1 MIGRKA
7 GIGGVAA
14 LIMKN
19 RLAGMEVRC
28 VLDEQDAVGESLIW
42 SAEERA
48 LYRVD
53 ILAPAI
59 HRLDTATGAV
69 RSWPMPAAIGS
80 MGLREG
86 GGAVVALKNGF
97 HLFDFESGSLS
108 FIVDPEPDKPDNR
121 LNDGK
126 VGPDGRFWAGSM
138 DDRRDK
144 EPVAALYRLDA
155 DGTCHRMVEGLV
167 TSNGLAWSPDGGTLY
182 HSDSRLRFI
191 HAYDYDPASGSLG
204 RRRLI
209 AEPTDAIGRPDGAA
223 VDVEGCYWSCGIGA
237 GRINRFQPDGGLD
250 GWIEMPVP
258 APTMCCFGGPDLKTL
273 YVTSLRE
280 GMSAEALAAYPRS
293 GGIFSVEVGVEGV
306 PVSRFK
312 G

>member
-1 MIGRKA
+1 
-7 GIGGVAA
+7 
-14 LIMKN
+14 MKN
-19 RLAGMEVRC
+19 TLAGMKVQC
-28 VLDEQDAVGESLIW
+28 VLDARDELGESIVW
-42 SAEERA
+42 CAEERA

-59 HRLDTATGAV
+59 HRLEPATGAV

-80 MGLREG
+80 LGLREV

-97 HLFDFESGSLS
+97 HLFDFESASLR

-138 DDRRDK
+138 DDRADK
-144 EPVAALYRLDA
+144 EAVGALYRLDA
-155 DGTCHRMVEGLV
+155 DGTCHKMVDGLV
-167 TSNGLAWSPDGGTLY
+167 VSNGLAWSPDGGTLY
-182 HSDSRLRFI
+182 HSDTRLCFI
-191 HAYDYDPASGSLG
+191 HAYDYDRASGSLG
-204 RRRLI
+204 DRRLI
-209 AEPTDAIGRPDGAA
+209 AQMTDAVGRPDGAA
-223 VDVEGCYWSCGIGA
+223 VDVEGCYWSCGISA
-237 GRINRFQPDGGLD
+237 GRINRFRPDGELD

-258 APTMCCFGGPDLKTL
+258 APTMCCFAGPDLKTL
-273 YVTSLRE
+273 YVTTKRIGL
-280 GMSAEALAAYPRS
+280 SAEVLAAYPQS
-293 GGIFSVEVGVEGV
+293 GGVFSVDVGIEGV

>member
-1 MIGRKA
+1 MD
-7 GIGGVAA
+7 
-14 LIMKN
+14 N
-19 RLAGMEVRC
+19 TLAGKEVRC
-28 VLDEQDAVGESLIW
+28 ILDARDELGESIVW
-42 SAEERA
+42 CAEEGA

-69 RSWPMPAAIGS
+69 RSWPMPAPIGS
-80 MGLREG
+80 LGLREG

-97 HLFDFESGSLS
+97 HFFDFEGGSLT
-108 FIVDPEPDKPDNR
+108 FIVDPEPDRPDNR

-138 DDRRDK
+138 DDRADK
-144 EPVAALYRLDA
+144 EAVAALYRLDVDGSCHKMA
-155 DGTCHRMVEGLV
+155 DGLIV
-167 TSNGLAWSPDGGTLY
+167 SNGLAWSPDGLTLY
-182 HSDSRLRFI
+182 HSDTRLCFI
-191 HAYDYDPASGSLG
+191 HAYDYDMVGGSLG
-204 RRRLI
+204 QRRLI

-223 VDVEGCYWSCGIGA
+223 VDVEGCYWSSGISA
-237 GRINRFQPDGGLD
+237 GRINRFRPDGTLD

-273 YVTSLRE
+273 YITTKRVGL
-280 GMSAEALAAYPRS
+280 SAEVLAAYPQS
-293 GGIFSVEVGVEGV
+293 GGVFSVDVGIEGV